1 MAMSDELAIRS
12 EVSVPK
18 LSESDVLDAF
28 LSGRNANTLEAYEFD
43 VQDFARFVGAA
54 SPGSAVDG
62 LLAMG
67 HGNANRVVLA
77 YRAHLTDR
85 KLATATVARRIAA
98 LRSMVKLARQIGRVE
113 WTLDVES
120 PKVTKYRDVT
130 GPGKEGWFAM
140 RDKGKELAATTD
152 QGKRD
157 IALMHLMH
165 DSCLRR
171 GECVNLDLAD
181 VDLERGQVAIVGK
194 GKTEREWLTISVQA
208 KDALVQ
214 WIAARGD
221 EPGPLFI
228 RLDPA
233 ATGNERI
240 TGDSVNRIVNKL
252 GAKSGLKRK
261 VRAHGLRHQGITRAL
276 DLTNGNVRKVQGLSR
291 HADPRTLMKY
301 DDARRD
307 DAGTLAQM
315 LGNDSK

>member
-1 MAMSDELAIRS
+1 MSDELAIRS
-12 EVSVPK
+12 EASVPK

-28 LSGRNANTLEAYEFD
+28 LSGRNANTLEAYAFD
-43 VQDFARFVGAA
+43 LDDFASFVMAA

-67 HGNANRVVLA
+67 HGNANWVVLG
-77 YRAHLTDR
+77 YQAHLTDR
-85 KLATATVARRIAA
+85 KLATATIARRIVA

-120 PKVTKYRDVT
+120 PRVVKYRDT
-130 GPGKEGWFAM
+130 SGPGLEGWFKL
-140 RDKGKELAATTD
+140 RDKGKELAATTA

-157 IALMHLMH
+157 VALLHLMH

-181 VDLERGQVAIVGK
+181 VDLKRGQVAIVGK
-194 GKTEREWLTISVQA
+194 GKTDREWLTISVQA

-276 DLTNGNVRKVQGLSR
+276 DLTNGNVRMVQGLSR

-315 LGNDSK
+315 LGNDQTE